1 MPAPVPFAEIIRSDF
16 VEGHHYGSV
25 VSLTAD
31 GTVGWSLGDVESAIL
46 PRSSTKP
53 VLALA
58 MVILGLDLPPDL
70 LALACAS
77 HSGEAFHQEG
87 VRRILSSVGLDESA
101 LGNIED
107 YPYDAAEREATL
119 RRGAPKTRLAMN
131 CSGKHAAML
140 ATCVAAGWPLEGYL
154 DPEHPLQEGIQEVF
168 EACTGEPAYVTVD
181 GCGAPALST
190 SLTGLARAFATIAT
204 AVDGPAARVA
214 AAMRSHPEY
223 VSGTTRDEV
232 ALHRAVPGLIGK
244 LGAESVYAVALPD
257 GRAWAMKADDGGDRA
272 RPVVMAAALLRDG
285 VGDLDDVDAEALLA
299 TGDSPIYGG
308 GRRVGEIRAQL

>member
-1 MPAPVPFAEIIRSDF
+1 MPAPVPLVEIVRSGF
-16 VEGHHYGSV
+16 VEGHHHGSV
-25 VSLTAD
+25 VSLNAD
-31 GTVGWSLGDVESAIL
+31 GTVGWSLGDVDSAIL

-53 VLALA
+53 VQALA

-87 VRRILSSVGLDESA
+87 VRRILATVGLDESA

-107 YPYDAAEREATL
+107 YPYGVAEREDAL
-119 RRGAPKTRLAMN
+119 RRGEPKTRLAMN

-154 DPEHPLQEGIQEVF
+154 EPSHPLQVGIQEVF
-168 EACTGEPAYVTVD
+168 EACTGEAAYVTVD

-190 SLTGLARAFATIAT
+190 SLTGLARAFASIAS
-204 AVDGPAARVA
+204 AHDGPAAQVA
-214 AAMRSHPEY
+214 AAMRAHPEY

-232 ALHRAVPGLIGK
+232 RLHRAVPGLIGK
-244 LGAESVYAVALPD
+244 LGAEAVYAVALPD
-257 GRAWAMKADDGGDRA
+257 GRAWVLKADDGGDRA

-285 VGDLDDVDAEALLA
+285 VADLDGVDAEGLRA
-299 TGDSPIYGG
+299 TGDAPILGG
-308 GRRVGEIRAQL
+308 GRRVGEIRALL